1 MRASVQ
7 RRTAAA
13 LPVIAGR
20 LLLAAALCAPQL
32 VLAQDSGGLQNF
44 PRRKAGLWEMRSSSA
59 HAAGMPPTQ
68 TCVGDL
74 TDIAGAT
81 LDRTSGAK
89 GSCTLGAFKRAGLSW
104 VAESVCKESRTSIV
118 SKAVASGD
126 FETSYRIDTVV
137 TYDPPLAGVKKE
149 DKEAVE
155 ATYIGPC
162 TATQKPGDTVIPGMG
177 TLNMIDGTFRAEPVA
192 TKRAPAQRPA
202 HKAHTT
208 TTN

>member
-1 MRASVQ
+1 MRAVIQ
-7 RRTAAA
+7 RLAAA
-13 LPVIAGR
+13 VLPALTGR
-20 LLLAAALCAPQL
+20 LLLAAALGASQL
-32 VLAQDSGGLQNF
+32 AAAQDGSGLQNF
-44 PRRKAGLWEMRSSSA
+44 PRRKPGLWEMRSSSS

-68 TCVGDL
+68 TCVGEQ
-74 TDIAGAT
+74 TDIAGST

-89 GSCTLGAFKRAGLSW
+89 GSCTLGAFKRAGPSW
-104 VAESVCKESRTSIV
+104 VAESVCKESKTHIV

-126 FETSYRIDTVV
+126 FETTYRIDTIV

-155 ATYIGPC
+155 ATYLGPC

-192 TKRAPAQRPA
+192 TKRAPGQRPA
-202 HKAHTT
+202 HKAHSTT
-208 TTN
+208 TQ